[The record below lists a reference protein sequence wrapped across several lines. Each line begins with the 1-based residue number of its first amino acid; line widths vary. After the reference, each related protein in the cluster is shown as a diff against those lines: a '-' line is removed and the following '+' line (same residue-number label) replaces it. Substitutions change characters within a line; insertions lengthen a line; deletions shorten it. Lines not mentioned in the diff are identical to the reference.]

1 MNAMNRYFNSK
12 VRAVLLLSAIPYVWM
27 QSASAD
33 CTPMNGWQNKM
44 FNITIPKIVI
54 PRDAPIG
61 TTLFSQT
68 VNFPNQE
75 DIFRFCV
82 NGTAEVYARYKNG
95 WTPDSS
101 GVAPTNL
108 PGIGIKITDR
118 PNAQAAT
125 YYRAANSSI
134 ASKTFYPYDDGVYIG
149 RWNNDGFSIQLVKT
163 GPTSVGSLNTGIV
176 AGLALKNLYWM
187 TAIQI
192 VDGGSFSTSGCTVS
206 TKSLTVPLGSFK
218 RSEFSGVGSTTQTN
232 TFKIV
237 VDCIESTYINMTLSA
252 TADSS
257 SAPGVIAID
266 STAGVTT
273 AKGVGI
279 QLLLYNKP
287 VAIGSSFYVG
297 RATVTGGNSI
307 EMAARYYQTKSTV
320 TAGQANATATFT
332 LTYN

>member
-1 MNAMNRYFNSK
+1 MNAMNRRFNSK
-12 VRAVLLLSAIPYVWM
+12 VRAVLLLSAISYVWM
-27 QSASAD
+27 QPASAD
-33 CTPMNGWQNKM
+33 CTPLNGWQYKVL
-44 FNITIPKIVI
+44 NITIPTIVI
-54 PRDAPIG
+54 QRSAYVGTVIYSQPIRFPAEQFATACNPG
-61 TTLFSQT
+61 Y
-68 VNFPNQE
+68 VNIYGNF
-75 DIFRFCV
+75 
-82 NGTAEVYARYKNG
+82 YSG
-95 WTPDSS
+95 WNPDNN

-108 PGIGIKITDR
+108 SGIGVRINVSPPDPIVGNFLAQGNKNYPWRRFLVNSTQDKI
-118 PNAQAAT
+118 
-125 YYRAANSSI
+125 SWGGEGL
-134 ASKTFYPYDDGVYIG
+134 TFE
-149 RWNNDGFSIQLVKT
+149 LVKT
-163 GPTSVGSLNTGIV
+163 GPTSRGTLSTGSYGNISLNNYV
-176 AGLALKNLYWM
+176 AASVN
-187 TAIQI
+187 
-192 VDGGSFSTSGCTVS
+192 VVNGGFITTSGCTVT
-206 TKSLTVPLGSFK
+206 TKSLSVPLGSFK

-257 SAPGVIAID
+257 NAPGVIAID